1 MMANVMKFIRGGL
14 FDFLRVLAA
23 GGAIWLAAW
32 YYDRQM
38 LSVVATIVCL
48 IGFLGVTLCIMLEN
62 YVEKK
67 TRVLEILRVL
77 AEHDGDHQR
86 ASLLGNI
93 GNTRWLAV
101 VCTAVCTVLA
111 AQLGKLE
118 VEGNIALQFIFLM
131 IITVGLINII
141 TTYLLLKLISIK
153 LRLARKWSKKD
164 DD

>member
-1 MMANVMKFIRGGL
+1 MMAHVINFIRGGL

-32 YYDRQM
+32 YYDRQL
-38 LSVVATIVCL
+38 LSTVATIVCL
-48 IGFLGVTLCIMLEN
+48 VGFLSMTLCIMLEN

-67 TRVLEILRVL
+67 TRVLEILKYL
-77 AEHDGDHQR
+77 AERDGDHQL
-86 ASLLGNI
+86 ASLLGSVSH
-93 GNTRWLAV
+93 TRWFAV

-118 VEGNIALQFIFLM
+118 VEGNVALQFVFLM
-131 IITVGLINII
+131 IITVGLINIV
-141 TTYLLLKLISIK
+141 TTYLLLKLINSK

-164 DD
+164 D